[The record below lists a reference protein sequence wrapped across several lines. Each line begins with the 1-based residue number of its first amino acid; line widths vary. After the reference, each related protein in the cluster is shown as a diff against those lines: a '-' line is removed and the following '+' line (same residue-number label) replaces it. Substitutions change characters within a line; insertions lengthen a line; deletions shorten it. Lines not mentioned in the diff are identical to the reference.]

1 MSRLQVFLKYFF
13 YSISFNF
20 IFFHNISFNFIF
32 FFRFY
37 FLRLL
42 SFSSY
47 SDFSKNFTVYYLLDN
62 SKDLA
67 DTSFRHMLSSL
78 TNHALALP
86 ISDKAQFSLYL
97 YSSRLHPISELENL
111 QSIEELMDK
120 VGNIDGFTKNLV
132 AASSR
137 NIFTTL
143 EELLTKIRDESDDM
157 TGKVIVAFVGG
168 NINDDFNT
176 QALTERLSA
185 QKIQLALVGFKD
197 QLSLSKALKYTTKQN
212 IVIVGSA
219 GFDTTTNVISRAIG
233 EAIAQQFGKSVNITF
248 V

>member
-1 MSRLQVFLKYFF
+1 
-13 YSISFNF
+13 
-20 IFFHNISFNFIF
+20 
-32 FFRFY
+32 
-37 FLRLL
+37 
-42 SFSSY
+42 
-47 SDFSKNFTVYYLLDN
+47 
-62 SKDLA
+62 
-67 DTSFRHMLSSL
+67 
-78 TNHALALP
+78 
-86 ISDKAQFSLYL
+86 
-97 YSSRLHPISELENL
+97 
-111 QSIEELMDK
+111 
-120 VGNIDGFTKNLV
+120 
-132 AASSR
+132 
-137 NIFTTL
+137 
-143 EELLTKIRDESDDM
+143 M

-185 QKIQLALVGFKD
+185 QKIQLVLVGFKD